1 MAEQEQLK
9 QNLQNPNQWRRILYM
24 LLFWIILYLVMMVS
38 GALILIQVLFA
49 LITGSDNEN
58 LRKFAA
64 GLIKYINQL
73 LSFLTYNENRR
84 PFPFAAWGELEAHE
98 PPPIKVQDDVS
109 QVEDEV
115 DEHESIIDST
125 PSDNDDKPSA

>member
-24 LLFWIILYLVMMVS
+24 LLFWIVLYLVMMVT

-58 LRKFAA
+58 LRKFSAD
-64 GLIKYINQL
+64 LTKYINQIIL
-73 LSFLTYNENRR
+73 FLTYNENRK
-84 PFPFAAWGELEAHE
+84 PFPFAAWGELEDQE
-98 PPPIKVQDDVS
+98 PPPIEEDILDI
-109 QVEDEV
+109 DEV
-115 DEHESIIDST
+115 DEHESIMGDA
-125 PSDNDDKPSA
+125 PSDDDKPAN